1 MDQYM
6 THFHVSLPLH
16 FSDFTYETLL
26 AIYTQPH
33 CIIDFYN
40 IIEQCYSTTIM

>member
-1 MDQYM
+1 MDQ
-6 THFHVSLPLH
+6 FNLLLH

-33 CIIDFYN
+33 CIFTDFYN
-40 IIEQCYSTTIM
+40 IIEQCYSTR